1 MSLAGDRNTI
11 VTLWLQG
18 RNALTAINVAA
29 AKFAATKRTPGETK
43 EFQNNMLNEAR
54 SAITVGLPPPR
65 GPAAARA
72 PRCGHG
78 GELTTGRVW
87 LLPTFSAT

>member
-1 MSLAGDRNTI
+1 MSLPGDRNTI

-54 SAITVGLPPPR
+54 SAITVGLPPP
-65 GPAAARA
+65 PAAR
-72 PRCGHG
+72 PPHVPLG
-78 GELTTGRVW
+78 V
-87 LLPTFSAT
+87 ATAAN